1 MTVESEIE
9 DEMVMVS
16 QPVDVAAFATY
27 VEEHSRQ
34 LFALMQT
41 ELY

>member
-16 QPVDVAAFATY
+16 QPVDVAAFTTY
-27 VEEHSRQ
+27 VEENCRQ
-34 LFALMQT
+34 LIALMRI
-41 ELY
+41 ELN